1 MGGKKANVAVGRS
14 LLKVIWCVLKT
25 GQPYREP
32 DAGVMHEMERQKLVH
47 HHARRLRALGADQN
61 AVEQIV
67 EQLLCPA
74 PTEQETQNGPAI
86 EKTPPEEPIQIAAPR
101 KRKAACLP
109 KGRGEVCRG
118 KLGFRA
124 RQTRQ
129 QYTVFKEPPGKR
141 PRPAS
146 TDLPS
151 NNTRKRS
158 RRRKGSDTAPD

>member
-1 MGGKKANVAVGRS
+1 MGGKKANVAVGHS
-14 LLKVIWCVLKT
+14 LLKVVWCVLKT

-32 DAGVMHEMERQKLVH
+32 DASVMHEMERQKLVR

-67 EQLLCPA
+67 ERLLCPP
-74 PTEQETQNGPAI
+74 PTADESQNSPTI
-86 EKTPPEEPIQIAAPR
+86 EKASPEEPIQIAAPR
-101 KRKAACLP
+101 KRKTACLP

-129 QYTVFKEPPGKR
+129 QYAVFKEPPGKR
-141 PRPAS
+141 PRPTS
-146 TDLPS
+146 TGLPS
-151 NNTRKRS
+151 TNTRKRS
-158 RRRKGSDTAPD
+158 PRRKGSDTAPA